1 MKNTVISALVAAAVM
16 AMPASSSEPEPAG
29 AVDVKFDIAEAEAAL
44 AIFEKQAKGDP
55 VTERDWQALFSTAG
69 YRRLKDRE
77 DSMGRSFTD
86 AEFKAFM
93 EEPRTLAQIAALR
106 RVLREWS
113 SQPIE
118 ASARVAFA
126 YLPADARMKATIFPM
141 IKPKK
146 NEFVYDTYGDPA
158 IFLYLDPDVSA
169 AKARNTMIHELH
181 HIGQNSVCPRKSDKK
196 IAPDQNTE
204 RMREW
209 TGSFSEGLAV
219 LAAAGG
225 PRPDP
230 LADRGGK
237 EQADWDRNVARFGED
252 MAEQNAYFLSVLDS
266 KAGDEAAVRKKMM
279 GYFGI
284 QGPWYTVGWKMA
296 TTIETQ
302 FGRQRVIDA
311 FCDPGQLLSTYNQAA
326 ALQNQSQKI
335 PLPLWDARLAASLA
349 R

>member
-1 MKNTVISALVAAAVM
+1 MKIQIASALAAAALM
-16 AMPASSSEPEPAG
+16 ALPASSSEFASAG
-29 AVDVKFDIAEAEAAL
+29 IVDVKFDLAEAEAAL

-55 VTERDWQALFSTAG
+55 VDERDWQALFSTTG

-77 DSMGRSFTD
+77 DSMGRTFTD

-93 EEPRTLAQIAALR
+93 EQPRTPAQIAALR

-118 ASARVAFA
+118 ASARIAFA

-196 IAPDQNTE
+196 SAADENTK
-204 RMREW
+204 RMQEW
-209 TGSFSEGLAV
+209 AGSFSEGLAV

-230 LADRGGK
+230 LSDRGSK

-252 MAEQNAYFLSVLDS
+252 MAEQNAYFVSVLDG
-266 KAGDEAAVRKKMM
+266 KAGDEAAIRKKMM
-279 GYFGI
+279 DYFGI

-296 TTIETQ
+296 VTIESE
-302 FGRQRVIDA
+302 FGRRRMIES
-311 FCDPGQLLSTYNQAA
+311 FCNPGRLLATYNEAA
-326 ALQNQSQKI
+326 ALQNRSRGTR
-335 PLPLWDARLAASLA
+335 LPLWDARLAAALA